1 MSIQKTFSKWM
12 LRGLR
17 VAGRVPLIGEAIV
30 KASFDAVRQTWG
42 ERSFMFQSLQ
52 DAWLE
57 IDKQSRFELQRI
69 HGGLVEN
76 SCVVQKIRSLFIQF
90 SVGASGLI
98 CTPNASRFTSRSGQ
112 DAQKEVEDWN
122 HLRGEAWCRWF
133 RNPELNSNISG
144 GQLTRTWAGL
154 LFDTGE
160 IFVNLTSDSA
170 PGVSRGG
177 VPKFQTID
185 SHRCETPYD
194 HKDWKGNPII
204 DGVEMTPAGKPVAYW
219 FKKTNFDA
227 LMTAGYNA
235 AQVVYDRIPAYDA
248 RNWKAGGV
256 IHKFKHRRPGM
267 VRGIPEGFS
276 VYNIVR
282 DNMDLHKLEMQA
294 AKLASDIAN
303 VETNPMG
310 ELDTTTNRQVRTN
323 ILSQNASG
331 ATTQK
336 NIGVDYKVSI
346 GSKNIAMR
354 SGDDL
359 KQFMITRPTVATQDY
374 WDLHYTMICIGYN
387 VPKML
392 VMPYSLQGTVTRA
405 DLDISGYGFG
415 QENYEIIAELLRD
428 GYEWQSQWA
437 KDYDRTMD
445 GEVPDDFTAV
455 FIRPP
460 RKPNV
465 DIGYTAKALEI
476 ELMLGIKTVPD
487 VYAEKQQ
494 DWRVKTI
501 EINEYLKFV
510 RDTAK
515 TFGNDPAQVSQ
526 LLAQSADAQDA
537 TTRSDPA
544 EGDPGGGKG
553 GDANAHLSK
562 GVVYA

>member
-17 VAGRVPLIGEAIV
+17 AAGRVPLIGEAII

-76 SCVVQKIRSLFIQF
+76 SCIVQKIRSLFIQF

-98 CTPNASRFTSRSGQ
+98 CTPNASRFTGRSGT
-112 DAQKEVEDWN
+112 DAQKEVETWN
-122 HLRGEAWCRWF
+122 HLRGEAWARWF
-133 RNPELNSNISG
+133 RNPELNSKISG

-160 IFVNLTSDSA
+160 IFVNLTNESA

-185 SHRCETPYD
+185 SHRCEIPYD

-204 DGVEMTPAGKPVAYW
+204 DGVEMTPAGKPIAYW

-227 LMTAGYNA
+227 LLTSGYN
-235 AQVVYDRIPAYDA
+235 QTQQVYDRIHAYDP

-303 VETNPMG
+303 VETNPTG

-323 ILSQNASG
+323 ILSQSASG
-331 ATTQK
+331 ATTK
-336 NIGVDYKVSI
+336 NNIGVDYKVSI
-346 GSKNIAMR
+346 GSKNIALR
-354 SGDDL
+354 EGSSL
-359 KQFMITRPTVATQDY
+359 QQFMVTRPTVATQDY

-445 GEVPDDFTAV
+445 GDVPDDFTAV

-476 ELMLGIKTVPD
+476 ELRLGTKTLPD
-487 VYAEKQQ
+487 VYAEKQM
-494 DWRVKTI
+494 DFRVKLREIAEAQKYINDLAKEFGI
-501 EINEYLKFV
+501 EASQITSLS
-510 RDTAK
+510 
-515 TFGNDPAQVSQ
+515 VSE
-526 LLAQSADAQDA
+526 AMMIPK
-537 TTRSDPA
+537 SDPS

-553 GDANAHLSK
+553 GDANAHLAN
-562 GVVYA
+562 GVVHA

>member
-1 MSIQKTFSKWM
+1 M

-76 SCVVQKIRSLFIQF
+76 SCIVQKIRSLFIQF

-98 CTPNASRFTSRSGQ
+98 CTPNASRFAGRSGT
-112 DAQKEVEDWN
+112 DVQKEVETWN
-122 HLRGEAWCRWF
+122 HLRGEAWARWF

-144 GQLTRTWAGL
+144 GQLMRTWAGL

-160 IFVNLTSDSA
+160 IFVNFTADDC
-170 PGVSRGG
+170 PGVNSGRTARC
-177 VPKFQTID
+177 PKFQTID

-204 DGVEMTPAGKPVAYW
+204 DGVEMTPAGKPLAYW

-227 LMTAGYNA
+227 LLTSGYN
-235 AQVVYDRIPAYDA
+235 QTQQIYDRIPAYDP

-310 ELDTTTNRQVRTN
+310 ELDTTTNRQARTN
-323 ILSQNASG
+323 ILSQAANGSS
-331 ATTQK
+331 TSK

-346 GSKNIAMR
+346 GSKSIAMR
-354 SGDDL
+354 SGDEL

-445 GEVPDDFTAV
+445 GEVPDDFAAV

-476 ELMLGIKTVPD
+476 ELRLGTKTLPD
-487 VYAEKQQ
+487 VYAEKQM
-494 DWRVKTI
+494 DFRVKLREIAEAQKYIADLATEFGI
-501 EINEYLKFV
+501 EASQITSLAISEAMQSQQDKTNE
-510 RDTAK
+510 
-515 TFGNDPAQVSQ
+515 
-526 LLAQSADAQDA
+526 LANEASPEA
-537 TTRSDPA
+537 TV
-544 EGDPGGGKG
+544 
-553 GDANAHLSK
+553 K
-562 GVVYA
+562 GVVHA